1 MGIKNLQ
8 KYHPAKFILVLIML
22 SLLMAGCNHSK
33 NSQVDLQK
41 QIDSLN
47 DRVKN
52 TYAPGLGDFMA
63 SIQLHHAK
71 LWFAGKNENWELA
84 NFEMEEIQE
93 ALEDIRKYNGDRPE
107 IKDLPIII
115 NPLDNLK
122 AAITSKNQTA
132 FKNSF
137 ILLTN
142 SCNNCHQVTKHGFNV
157 IKVPDIPPV
166 TNQSFEKH

>member
-1 MGIKNLQ
+1 M
-8 KYHPAKFILVLIML
+8 LV
-22 SLLMAGCNHSK
+22 AGCNHSK
-33 NSQVDLQK
+33 NNPVDWQK

-47 DRVKN
+47 ERVKN
-52 TYAPGLGDFMA
+52 AYAPGLGEFMT

-71 LWFAGKNENWELA
+71 LWFAGKNENWDLA
-84 NFEMEEIQE
+84 NFEIEEIQE

-107 IKDLPIII
+107 IKELPMIN
-115 NPLDNLK
+115 NPLDSLK
-122 AAITSKNQTA
+122 AAITAKNQVA
-132 FKNSF
+132 FKNGF

-157 IKVPDIPPV
+157 IKVPDLLPV